1 MRRKTPKNTKLKVA
15 FDDANIQLTGGKG
28 VHSKTET
35 PWTDECATETLNARR
50 RRLLL
55 ELQNSFFPMNRTAN
69 ALAVVLVSG
78 DEKTSAHDWAAIC
91 LDINEHK
98 DAKVINEREF
108 LRRSSWSSMR
118 SHGI

>member
-1 MRRKTPKNTKLKVA
+1 MRRKTPNTKLKVA
-15 FDDANIQLTGGKG
+15 FDDANIQLTQGKG

-35 PWTDECATETLNARR
+35 PWTDENATETLNARR

-55 ELQNSFFPMNRTAN
+55 ELQNRFFPMHRTAN

-78 DEKTSAHDWAAIC
+78 DERTSEHDWAAIC

-98 DAKVINEREF
+98 DAKVMLTTREF
-108 LRRSSWSSMR
+108 LRRSS
-118 SHGI
+118 